1 MKVTDIT
8 SSTFTKQL
16 ENAPF
21 KTAFKATMGFYV
33 AQTLVTFVG
42 LAIIGAII
50 ITVGYFLK

>member
-1 MKVTDIT
+1 MKDDIT
-8 SSTFTKQL
+8 SATFTKQL